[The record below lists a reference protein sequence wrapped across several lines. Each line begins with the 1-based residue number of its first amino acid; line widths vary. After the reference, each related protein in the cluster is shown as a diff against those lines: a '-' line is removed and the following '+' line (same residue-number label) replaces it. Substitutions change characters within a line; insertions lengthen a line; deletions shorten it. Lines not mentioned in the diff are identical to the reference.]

1 MSSVNKN
8 KFRKLV
14 TKYLSN
20 DASDQEADVVERY
33 YQLFEQEPDKIE
45 QLPADKVSAMQHRI
59 KGKISEKIKKEE
71 RQLTPIFRRMYFSA
85 AAVLVLVSAFAAFLY
100 FAQSKSDS
108 QVVAVTEKA
117 TKSSDEKNRFLT
129 LPDGTKVVLHGNS
142 SITYDEN
149 FNKKTREVTLTGE
162 AYFDVVH
169 LSSGKGADKPVPF
182 IIKTGKVRTTVLGTA
197 FNIKAWPDQKEVVV
211 TVARGKVKVQDSNNN
226 TTLLTANKQ
235 VTLNTTSYATSK
247 SAEVKTVKPDM
258 LTSWTR
264 TDMIFDAVPFGE
276 LAGILAK
283 RYDVKITFKN
293 PDIRNCVIT
302 GRFSGTESLDE
313 VFKILSIT
321 SNTKYLLTA
330 QELVVDGE
338 KCY

>member
-20 DASDQEADVVERY
+20 NISDQEADVVDKY
-33 YQLFEQEPDKIE
+33 YQLFEHEPDKIE
-45 QLPADKVSAMQHRI
+45 QLPAEKVSAIQDRI
-59 KGKISEKIKKEE
+59 KTQILEKIKMKE
-71 RQLTPIFRRMYFSA
+71 RPVTPIFRSMYFRAA
-85 AAVLVLVSAFAAFLY
+85 AAVVLVSGLAAFLY
-100 FAQSKSDS
+100 FFRSESSS
-108 QVVAVTEKA
+108 QGVAVTEKV
-117 TKSSDEKNRFLT
+117 TKSADGNNRFFT

-142 SITYDEN
+142 SINYDDS
-149 FNKKTREVTLTGE
+149 FNKKTREVTLVCE

-169 LSSGKGADKPVPF
+169 LSSGNGVNQPVPF
-182 IIKTGKVRTTVLGTA
+182 IIKTGKVLTTVLGTA
-197 FNIKAWPDQKEVVV
+197 FNIKAWPDQKEIVV

-235 VTLNTTSYATSK
+235 VTLNTRSK
-247 SAEVKTVKPDM
+247 VSAEVKTVKSDI

-264 TDMIFDAVPFGE
+264 TDMIFDAVAFGE
-276 LAGILAK
+276 LAAILSK

-293 PDIRNCVIT
+293 PEIRNCLIT
-302 GRFSGTESLDE
+302 GRFSGAESLDE

-321 SNTKYLLTA
+321 SNTKYLLTDK
-330 QELVVDGE
+330 ELIVDGE
-338 KCY
+338 KCF